1 MKHLTVDAMIDFVS
15 LTELNREAI
24 ELSTVVNGHI
34 RTCRTCRERVSAF
47 QQIYDELPR
56 EFTGGRIKQMLGRY
70 AQTGEKAE
78 EMAQLLA
85 LMEACRDCAQPEIAA
100 RSEH

>member
-47 QQIYDELPR
+47 QVIFDELHR
-56 EFTGGRIKQMLGRY
+56 EFTGGLADMSKR
-70 AQTGEKAE
+70 EKE
-78 EMAQLLA
+78 
-85 LMEACRDCAQPEIAA
+85 RKKW
-100 RSEH
+100 HGF